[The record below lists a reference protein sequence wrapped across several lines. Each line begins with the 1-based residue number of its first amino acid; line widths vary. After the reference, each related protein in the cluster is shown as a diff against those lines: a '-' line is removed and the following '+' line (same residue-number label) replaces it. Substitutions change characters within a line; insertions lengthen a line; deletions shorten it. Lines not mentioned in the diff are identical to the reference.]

1 MRGKK
6 GKLHLRSNWVLNH
19 FHEVLKKCNAGYLV
33 LIDPEQCPV
42 EKCAKLAR
50 EIERS
55 GADAILLGG
64 SFLTNDLDPV
74 AKALKQETELPIVL
88 FPGDSMHLTPHA
100 DAILYISLISGR
112 NPNYLI
118 GEQVKAAPRIQRYAL
133 KPIPTGYMLIE
144 GGNRTAVEFMSG
156 TIPIPR
162 DKPDIAGPHAL
173 AAEYLGMQMVY
184 LEAGSGATHSV
195 PDEMISTVKN
205 QISIPLIVG
214 GGIRTP
220 KIAAEKVAAGADFI
234 VTGNVLE
241 ENGSFELMQA
251 FANAIHG

>member
-1 MRGKK
+1 MRS
-6 GKLHLRSNWVLNH
+6 HWVLNH
-19 FHEVLKKCNAGYLV
+19 FNEILKRRNAGYFV
-33 LIDPEQCPV
+33 LIDPEQC
-42 EKCAKLAR
+42 ELAKCAKLAS
-50 EIERS
+50 EIEAA

-64 SFLTNDLDPV
+64 SFLTNDLHPV
-74 AKALKQETELPIVL
+74 AKAFKRETQLPIVL

-118 GEQVKAAPRIQRYAL
+118 GEQVKAAPRIQRHGL
-133 KPIPTGYMLIE
+133 EPIPTGYMLIE

-156 TIPIPR
+156 TMPIPR

-173 AAEYLGMQMVY
+173 AAEYLGMKLIY
-184 LEAGSGATHSV
+184 LEAGSGAAYPV
-195 PDEMISTVKN
+195 PNEMISKVKA
-205 QISIPLIVG
+205 QISIPLLVG

-220 KIAAEKVAAGADFI
+220 DIAAQKVAAGADFV

-241 ENGSFELMQA
+241 ENGSFELMKA
-251 FANAIHG
+251 FADAVHS

>member
-1 MRGKK
+1 M
-6 GKLHLRSNWVLNH
+6 RSNSVLDYFN
-19 FHEVLKKCNAGYLV
+19 EVLKKHTAGYLV
-33 LIDPEQCPV
+33 LIDPEQCEV
-42 EKCAKLAR
+42 DKCVKLAAKV
-50 EIERS
+50 EQA

-64 SFLTNDLDPV
+64 SFLTNDLHPI

-88 FPGDSMHLTPHA
+88 FPGDSMHLTPYA

-118 GEQVKAAPRIQRYAL
+118 GEQVKAAPWIQRYAL

-156 TIPIPR
+156 TTPIPR

-184 LEAGSGATHSV
+184 LEAGSGAAHPV
-195 PDEMISTVKN
+195 PNEMITAVKN

-220 KIAAEKVAAGADFI
+220 KIAAEKVKAGADFI

-241 ENGSFELMQA
+241 KNGSFELMKD
-251 FANAIHG
+251 FANAVHS